1 MKEIIISIA
10 YLIFLIALSGCGGI
24 LLGNSIDK
32 ITDKVNSHLIKL
44 GIGIGMIL
52 AAVIFSILCLQPKS
66 PSALDVYRGNTVLK
80 VISIDNEPIDT
91 VVLFKKN
98 KYGN

>member
-1 MKEIIISIA
+1 MKEITINIA

-32 ITDKVNSHLIKL
+32 VTDKVNGHLIKL
-44 GIGIGMIL
+44 GIGIGMIVQ
-52 AAVIFSILCLQPKS
+52 AVIFSLSCLQPKY
-66 PSALDVYRGNTVLK
+66 PSALDVYRGNTILK
-80 VISIDNEPIDT
+80 VISIDNEPVDT
-91 VVLFKKN
+91 IVLFKKN